1 MKNARP
7 LIPFRAAVLAAALMA
22 SGSAPAAEAGADRV
36 PRPTVK
42 IEKGAKCVEPTDE
55 MRRNHMN
62 MLLHQRDE
70 TMRRGIRTP
79 RHSLKGCIEC
89 HASPTTNS
97 VVGKDGFCE
106 SCHTY
111 AAVRIDCFSC
121 HSASPRQSSGGS
133 KPGAA
138 PPASRSENTRHAQVA
153 AAPAAPAAPA
163 SRMCSP

>member
-7 LIPFRAAVLAAALMA
+7 TIPFRAAVLAAALMT
-22 SGSAPAAEAGADRV
+22 SGAAPTAETRAERV
-36 PRPTVK
+36 PLPTVK
-42 IEKGAKCVEPTDE
+42 IEKGAKCVEPTEE

-89 HASPTTNS
+89 HANPTTNS

-106 SCHTY
+106 SCHAY

-121 HSASPRQSSGGS
+121 HSASPRQAAGGG
-133 KPGAA
+133 KPGSPPTA
-138 PPASRSENTRHAQVA
+138 PRSENAPHAQVA
-153 AAPAAPAAPA
+153 AAPAAPAAG
-163 SRMCSP
+163 MCSP